1 MKNIPGRLTTVNNFL
16 IHLQQRLCQ
25 VVTAELQSQLDE
37 DVTACLH
44 RAYHQR
50 RQSISRRTQAR
61 CQRCGTSG
69 AHAFSRNGHR
79 PRQLLTSY
87 GVVRFWLPRVVCAC
101 GGSVSVPFSV
111 LQPYQRWWDDMTHQV
126 QRWAQWGVSLRQ
138 MQTAMGDTLHTQIG
152 LRKLNTLTH
161 QTTRSVVQELT
172 SVSPV
177 VMLDAIWIT
186 LLADTGSTRK
196 DRSQRERPVKAG
208 KKVCV
213 LVALGL
219 YPQSG
224 RWGILGWDIADS
236 ESREAWETLLLTLE
250 QRGVYRQRGLELLIH
265 DGGSGLIAALNRMYP
280 HVPHQRCLF
289 HKLRNLRAS
298 IHIPAGMPHAQ
309 ARELRRELLQQ
320 LQPIFQ
326 AVDTATAVR
335 LRDTFC
341 EQYATTQPNLVATL
355 QRDWDE
361 SVAFFRVLKRY
372 PNWPRSA
379 LRTTSLLERVNRMLR
394 RLFTAANAYHSP
406 AGLLADVD
414 RVLRPL
420 QLI

>member
-1 MKNIPGRLTTVNNFL
+1 MKNIAGRLTTVNDFL
-16 IHLQQRLCQ
+16 SNLQQRLRQ
-25 VVTAELQSQLDE
+25 IVSEELQSQLDGE
-37 DVTACLH
+37 VTTWLH

-50 RQSISRRTQAR
+50 RGPMQRQTQAR
-61 CQRCGTSG
+61 CQRCGTCS
-69 AHAFSRNGHR
+69 ARAFSRNGHR

-87 GVVRFWLPRVVCAC
+87 GVVCFWLPRVVCAC
-101 GGSVSVPFSV
+101 GGSVSIPFSV
-111 LQPYQRWWDDMTHQV
+111 LRPYQRWWDDVTQQV

-138 MQTAMGDTLHTQIG
+138 MQATMGDTLHTQVG
-152 LRKLNTLTH
+152 LRKLNTLTR
-161 QTTRSVVQELT
+161 QTVRSVVQELT
-172 SVSPV
+172 SVPPV

-186 LLADTGSTRK
+186 LLEDTSSTRK
-196 DRSQRERPVKAG
+196 DRLQRERPVKAG

-224 RWGILGWDIADS
+224 RWGILGWDIADG
-236 ESREAWETLLLTLE
+236 ESQDAWEMLLVNLE

-265 DGGSGLIAALNRMYP
+265 DGGSGLIAALNQVYP
-280 HVPHQRCLF
+280 HIPHQRCLF

-298 IHIPAGMPHAQ
+298 IHVPAGMPHAQ
-309 ARELRRELLQQ
+309 VRAFKHELLQQ
-320 LQPIFQ
+320 VQPIFR
-326 AVDTATAVR
+326 AEELATAVR
-335 LRDTFC
+335 LRDAFC
-341 EQYATTQPNLVATL
+341 QQHATTQPGLVATL

-394 RLFTAANAYHSP
+394 RLFRAANAYHSP
-406 AGLLADVD
+406 TGLFADVA
-414 RVLRPL
+414 RVLHPF